1 MKRITH
7 PARDGWQAKVEAAGV
22 PHHTADGVPY
32 WNEEAHYAFTLD
44 EVYRIENATREL
56 HALCIEAAEAVIR
69 DRRYA
74 ELAIPPRAVPLI
86 EQSWEADAPS
96 VYGRFDFSYD
106 GTGEPRMLEYN
117 ADTPTSLVEAGVA
130 QWFWLEECYP
140 GSDQFNRI
148 HDALLETWAGLK
160 PHLFSDT
167 VHFAALGEVE
177 DDATVL
183 YLRDTAQQAG
193 LRTVQ
198 LRMEEIGW
206 DHLRGEFADL
216 QGTHI
221 RSIFK
226 LYPWEWMV
234 HEGFGMQL
242 GQAVDRVQWMEPAW
256 KMILSN
262 KGILPILWE
271 RNPGHPNL
279 LPAYREEFLFR
290 DGVDA
295 YVAKPLLS
303 REGAN
308 VRIVSPW
315 HPPTATDGDYGEEG
329 FIFQE
334 FAPLPDFDG
343 ARPVIGSWIIGQ
355 EAAGMGIRESAGPI
369 TDNLSRFVPH
379 RITDPLRDSAQGIRK
394 RWNES
399 VR

>member
-1 MKRITH
+1 MKRHVH
-7 PARDGWQAKVEAAGV
+7 PPREGWQGKVEQVGLL
-22 PHHTADGVPY
+22 HHTADGVPY
-32 WNEEAHYAFTLD
+32 WHEEAHYAFTLD

-56 HALCIEAAEAVIR
+56 HALCVDAAEAVIR

-74 ELAIPPRAVPLI
+74 ELAIPPHAVPLI

-117 ADTPTSLVEAGVA
+117 ADTPTSLVEAAVA
-130 QWFWLEECYP
+130 QWFWLEERFP
-140 GSDQFNRI
+140 GGDQFNRL
-148 HDALLETWAGLK
+148 HEALLETWAGLK
-160 PHLFSDT
+160 PHLLSET
-167 VHFAALGEVE
+167 VHFAALGDLE
-177 DDATVL
+177 DESTL
-183 YLRDTAQQAG
+183 TYLRDTAQQAG
-193 LRTVQ
+193 LRTVH
-198 LRMEEIGW
+198 LRVEQIGW
-206 DHLRGEFADL
+206 DEGRSEFVDL
-216 QGTHI
+216 EGGVI

-234 HEGFGMQL
+234 HEDFGPQL
-242 GQAVDRVQWMEPAW
+242 AGTAGRVQWMEPAW

-279 LPAYREEFLFR
+279 LPAYREEFMFR

-315 HPPTATDGDYGEEG
+315 HPAAATDGDYGEEG
-329 FIFQE
+329 FVYQE
-334 FAPLPDFDG
+334 YAPLPDFGG

-355 EAAGMGIRESAGPI
+355 EPAGMGIRESAGPI

-379 RITDPLRDSAQGIRK
+379 RIADPLREPA
-394 RWNES
+394 
-399 VR
+399 

>member
-1 MKRITH
+1 MRRYTH
-7 PARDGWQAKVEAAGV
+7 PPRADWQARVEAAGL
-22 PHHTADGVPY
+22 PHHTAGGVPY
-32 WNEEAHYAFTLD
+32 WEEGAHYAFTLD

-56 HALCIEAAEAVIR
+56 HGLCVDAAEAVIR

-74 ELAIPPRAVPLI
+74 ELAIPPHAVPLI
-86 EQSWEADAPS
+86 EHSWEADAPS
-96 VYGRFDFSYD
+96 VYGRFDLSFD

-117 ADTPTSLVEAGVA
+117 ADTPTSLVEAAVA
-130 QWFWLEECYP
+130 QWFWLEDRFP
-140 GSDQFNRI
+140 GGDQFNRI
-148 HDALLETWAGLK
+148 HETLLETWAALT
-160 PHLFSDT
+160 PHLLSET
-167 VHFAALGEVE
+167 VHFAALGDVE
-177 DDATVL
+177 DDATVT

-193 LRTVQ
+193 LSTVQ
-198 LRMEEIGW
+198 LRVEEIGW
-206 DHLRGEFADL
+206 NHARGEFVDVA
-216 QGTHI
+216 GAPI
-221 RSIFK
+221 RSVFK
-226 LYPWEWMV
+226 LYPWEWML
-234 HEGFGMQL
+234 HETFGAL
-242 GQAVDRVQWMEPAW
+242 LAPSARTVQWMEPAW

-315 HPPTATDGDYGEEG
+315 HPAAATDGDYGEEG
-329 FIFQE
+329 FVYQE
-334 FAPLPDFDG
+334 YAPLPEFDG

-355 EAAGMGIRESAGPI
+355 EAAGMGIRESSGPI

-379 RITDPLRDSAQGIRK
+379 RIADPLREPARAAG
-394 RWNES
+394 
-399 VR
+399 